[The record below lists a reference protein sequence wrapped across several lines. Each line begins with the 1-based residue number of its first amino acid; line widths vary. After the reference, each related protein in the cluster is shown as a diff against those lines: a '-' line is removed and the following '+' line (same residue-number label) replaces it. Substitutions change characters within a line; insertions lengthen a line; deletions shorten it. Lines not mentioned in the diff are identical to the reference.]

1 MSDKMTPVSF
11 ESMLKSLIKEY
22 REKKC
27 FMDVP
32 VTRNPS
38 DDYMSAIGPAAGPHT
53 QLTGNIMA
61 AYAAGASYFELKTV
75 QVLTGD
81 ELGINKP
88 CIYAATEVFNTEW
101 STELSIEEAVS
112 EYIKAYLL
120 LKVLIKELDLGNPN
134 HFEFVMSVGYDLKG
148 IQSSVI
154 DTFINHMKV
163 ARTASAWQENIKFLH
178 ENITL
183 FSHISHDYLDSLSP
197 VVSNTIALS
206 TMHGCHKDEIE
217 QIAKYL
223 LKEKH
228 LNVYVKLNPTLLGKD
243 DVRNLLDTF
252 GYTHIQFD
260 EAMFKMDID
269 FESACDMIKR
279 LQEIGLQS
287 KQLFGVKLTNTFPV
301 KAIKGELVGETM
313 YLSGPALYPIAIE
326 VARRL
331 SEHFEGKLPISFS
344 GGADSE
350 NVRQILE
357 TGIKPVTVSSYLLK
371 PAGYKN
377 LTKLACQADLADIP
391 NQIDQSKLTVLAF
404 EALKSGAYHYRPKVR
419 LSKSNAYS
427 PLCAVCNSCVDIC
440 PNRANRFDQ
449 VDGKKIVVHLDDLC
463 NECGACLHYCI
474 KGASPYQE
482 KLTLFTSMTGFEESN
497 RPSVYWDGRCHTK
510 NIEPDIDNIL
520 KKIDWEAYRA

>member
-1 MSDKMTPVSF
+1 MSDKMIPIPF
-11 ESMLKSLIKEY
+11 ERMLKGLLKEY
-22 REKKC
+22 REKQC
-27 FMDVP
+27 LMDVP
-32 VTRNPS
+32 VTRHLSN
-38 DDYMSAIGPAAGPHT
+38 DYMSAVGPAAGPHT
-53 QLTGNIMA
+53 QLAGNIIA

-81 ELGINKP
+81 ELGIRKP

-120 LKVLIKELDLGNPN
+120 LKVLIKELKLGNSN

-148 IQSSVI
+148 IQTSVI
-154 DTFINHMKV
+154 DAFINHMKD
-163 ARTASAWQENIKFLH
+163 ARTAQAWQENISFLH
-178 ENITL
+178 ENITC

-197 VVSNTIALS
+197 VVSDTIALS

-217 QIAKYL
+217 QIASYL
-223 LKEKH
+223 LKDKH
-228 LNVYVKLNPTLLGKD
+228 LNVYVKLNPTLLGKEE
-243 DVRNLLDTF
+243 VRNLLDTF
-252 GYTHIQFD
+252 GYAHIVFD

-279 LQEIGLQS
+279 LQDVGVQS

-301 KAIKGELVGETM
+301 RAIRGELVGETM

-331 SEHFEGKLPISFS
+331 SAYFKGKLPISFS
-344 GGADSE
+344 GGAE
-350 NVRQILE
+350 PKNVRQILE
-357 TGIKPVTVSSYLLK
+357 TGIRPVTVSSYLLK

-377 LTKLACQADLADIP
+377 LTKLVHQADLAKIP
-391 NQIDQSKLTVLAF
+391 SEINQSKLAALGDQ
-404 EALKSGAYHYRPKVR
+404 ALKSEVYHYRPKVV
-419 LSKSNAYS
+419 LPKSESYS
-427 PLCAVCNSCVDIC
+427 PLCAVCNNCVDIC

-449 VDGKKIVVHLDDLC
+449 VDGKKVVVHLDDLC
-463 NECGACLHYCI
+463 NACGACLHYCI
-474 KGASPYQE
+474 KGSSPYQE
-482 KLTLFTSMTGFEESN
+482 KLTLFSSMTALEESN
-497 RPSVYWDGRCHTK
+497 RPGIYWDGTCHIK
-510 NIEPDIDNIL
+510 NIEPGMDKII